1 MLDWLIGVSLR
12 YRTIVLFLAMATAA
26 IGLWE
31 LPRMTKDVFPD
42 LNRPTVTV
50 MTEATGLAPEEVEVL
65 VTRPLE
71 VSMNGLT
78 GVERVRSASGLGL
91 SIVWVEFGWGTDIYR
106 DRQVV
111 TERLQSAVVA
121 LPEGVV
127 PRLAP
132 ISSIM
137 GEVML
142 LGIRWE
148 GDRVGG
154 MGGGLG
160 GGEVG
165 EDALMAMRTFGEFR
179 MRNRLMAI
187 QGVSQVTVMG
197 GVYKQYQVLTT
208 PERLA
213 AKGITL
219 QELSDAV
226 ERSNALVGGGVMV
239 RSTQESILRIDG
251 RAIELKDIEQ
261 TPIVW
266 REQRPI
272 LVGEVAEVKFGGPIP
287 RGGGGVWVKEEGGGL
302 VGGDAIILAVQKQ
315 PGVDTVALDKIIQ
328 EALDEMRRELPK
340 GMVIERGLFQ
350 QSRFIEAAVQNVT
363 EAVRD
368 GALWVVVVLFVFLWN
383 FRVSV
388 CSLIAMP
395 LSILGTFLVFRWFG
409 ISINT
414 MTLGGIAVA
423 IGDLVDDSIVDVENI
438 YRRLKENRQL
448 PEAARRSAI
457 DVIYRASCEVRNS
470 VVYATAIVVLVVLP
484 LFGMAG
490 LEGRLFAPLGMAYIV
505 SLGVSLLVSLT
516 VTPVLSSYLLPGAKF
531 LKEPRD
537 PWLVRFVKG
546 IVKRILEWTLDHSG
560 WVLGV
565 VAVGVVVSLAGL
577 YSMGGEFLPEFQ
589 EGTYTVNLQ
598 SVPGTSLEE
607 STRIARECEEA
618 LLEIPEVV
626 SVSRRTGRAEL
637 DEHAEGV
644 QTSELDIRIDTQDK
658 VSAGWF
664 AWLMRSIP
672 GLHDWGVEPGGRGHE
687 ELLEEIR
694 ERVTRI
700 PGIQVNIGQ
709 PISHRLDHVLSGV
722 RAQVVIKVFGQDL
735 QVLREVSHDVYDAI
749 SDIEG
754 VVDLQLEPQVEVSQV
769 RLQVRREEAMRVGL
783 APGDLAPLLET
794 AYRGRVVSQI
804 VDGEMFHD
812 LVVWYDEGARNSPER
827 IQETILDTPSGRRV
841 TLGQVA
847 RVVDTSGPNTIY
859 REQVERRVVVQCNVA
874 GRDLSRVVRDIEGRL
889 VPFKERLGRLGA
901 GYRLEL
907 SGQYRAQQEATW
919 RLAWLG
925 GLSVVAILLL
935 LKQCL
940 GAWSSALQVLV
951 NIPLAAMGAV
961 GMLWWMGTT
970 TLSLAHWVGFITLIG
985 MVSRN
990 GILMISHYQHLMQEE
1005 GVAFSK
1011 EMIVRGSLERLVPV
1025 LMTACTSFVGLF
1037 PLLAGAGEV
1046 GKEILHPLAVVVFG
1060 GMISTTLLDQ
1070 LVTPAL
1076 YWRMGRRRL
1085 VS

>member
-1 MLDWLIGVSLR
+1 MLDWLIGISLR
-12 YRTIVLFLAMATAA
+12 YRTIVLFLAIATAA

-50 MTEATGLAPEEVEVL
+50 MTEASGLAPEEVEVL

-111 TERLQSAVVA
+111 TERLQSAGVA
-121 LPEGVV
+121 LPKGVV

-160 GGEVG
+160 GRKVG

-197 GVYKQYQVLTT
+197 GLYKQYQVLTT

-213 AKGITL
+213 ARGITL
-219 QELSDAV
+219 KELSDAV
-226 ERSNALVGGGVMV
+226 ERSNALTGGGVMV

-251 RAIELKDIEQ
+251 RAIELKDIEE

-272 LVGEVAEVKFGGPIP
+272 LVREVAEVKFGGPIP

-315 PGVDTVALDKIIQ
+315 PGVDTVALDKSIQ
-328 EALDEMRRELPK
+328 EALDELQRDLPK

-368 GALWVVVVLFVFLWN
+368 GALWVVVVLFIFLWN

-388 CSLIAMP
+388 CSLVAMP

-448 PEAARRSAI
+448 PEALRRSAI

-516 VTPVLSSYLLPGAKF
+516 VTPALSSYLLPSAKF
-531 LKEPRD
+531 LEEPRD
-537 PWLVRFVKG
+537 PWLVRCVKG
-546 IVKRILEWTLDHSG
+546 IVGRILEWTLDHSG

-565 VAVGVVVSLAGL
+565 VAVGVVVSLVGL

-607 STRIARECEEA
+607 STRIARECEGA

-644 QTSELDIRIDTQDK
+644 QTSELDIRIDMQDK
-658 VSAGWF
+658 LSTGWF

-672 GLHDWGVEPGGRGHE
+672 GLHDWGVEQRGRGHE
-687 ELLEEIR
+687 ELLGEIR

-700 PGIQVNIGQ
+700 PGVQVNIGQ

-722 RAQVVIKVFGQDL
+722 RAQVVLKVFGQDL
-735 QVLREVSHDVYDAI
+735 QVLREVSQDVYDSI
-749 SDIEG
+749 SDIDG

-769 RLQVRREEAMRVGL
+769 RIQVRRDEAMRVGL

-841 TLGQVA
+841 SLGQVA

-951 NIPLAAMGAV
+951 NVPLAAMGAV

>member
-1 MLDWLIGVSLR
+1 MLDWLIGISLR
-12 YRTIVLFLAMATAA
+12 YRTIVLFLALATAGV
-26 IGLWE
+26 GLWE

-50 MTEATGLAPEEVEVL
+50 MTEAAGLAPEEVEVL

-71 VSMNGLT
+71 VSLNGLT

-111 TERLQSAVVA
+111 TERLQSAGVA

-142 LGIRWE
+142 LGVRWGGVE
-148 GDRVGG
+148 VGG
-154 MGGGLG
+154 
-160 GGEVG
+160 
-165 EDALMAMRTFGEFR
+165 DALMAMRTFGEFR

-187 QGVSQVTVMG
+187 RGVSQVTVMG
-197 GVYKQYQVLTT
+197 GVFKQYQVLTT

-226 ERSNALVGGGVMV
+226 ERSNALTGGGVMV
-239 RSTQESILRIDG
+239 RSTEESILRIDG

-272 LVGEVAEVKFGGPIP
+272 LVGEVAEVKFGGPVP
-287 RGGGGVWVKEEGGGL
+287 RGGGGVWVKGVGGEQ

-315 PGVDTVALDKIIQ
+315 PGVDTVALDKSIQ
-328 EALDEMRRELPK
+328 EALDELQRELPK

-350 QSRFIEAAVQNVT
+350 QSKFIEAAVENVS

-409 ISINT
+409 VSINT

-448 PEAARRSAI
+448 PESMRRSAM

-470 VVYATAIVVLVVLP
+470 VVYATAIVVLVVIP

-516 VTPVLSSYLLPGAKF
+516 VTPALSSYMLPGAKF
-531 LKEPRD
+531 LEEPRD
-537 PWLVRFVKG
+537 PWLVRSVKW
-546 IVKRILEWTLDHSG
+546 VVRRILEWTLDHSG
-560 WVLGV
+560 WVLGG
-565 VAVGVVVSLAGL
+565 VAIGVVVSLMGL

-598 SVPGTSLEE
+598 SVPGTSLGE
-607 STRIARECEEA
+607 STRIARECERA

-644 QTSELDIRIDTQDK
+644 QTSELDIRIDRHDK
-658 VSAGWF
+658 LLPGWF
-664 AWLMRSIP
+664 GWLMRRVP
-672 GLHDWGVEPGGRGHE
+672 GLHDWGVERLGRGHE
-687 ELLEEIR
+687 ELLGEIR

-700 PGIQVNIGQ
+700 PGVQVNIGQ

-735 QVLREVSHDVYDAI
+735 QVLREVSQDVYDSI

-754 VVDLQLEPQVEVSQV
+754 IVDLQLEPQVEVSQV

-847 RVVDTSGPNTIY
+847 RVVDTTGPNTIY

-874 GRDLSRVVRDIEGRL
+874 GRDLSGVVGDIEERL
-889 VPFKERLGRLGA
+889 VPFRERLGRLGA

-907 SGQYRAQQEATW
+907 GGQYRAQREAMW
-919 RLAWLG
+919 RLGWLG

-940 GAWSSALQVLV
+940 GGWSSAIQVLV

-961 GMLWWMGTT
+961 GMLWWMGVT

-990 GILMISHYQHLMQEE
+990 GILMISHYQYLMQEE

-1076 YWRMGRRRL
+1076 YWRMGRGGR

>member
-1 MLDWLIGVSLR
+1 MLDWLIGISLR
-12 YRTIVLFLAMATAA
+12 YRTIVLFLALATAGV
-26 IGLWE
+26 GLWE

-50 MTEATGLAPEEVEVL
+50 MTEAAGLAPEEVEVL

-71 VSMNGLT
+71 VSLNGLT

-111 TERLQSAVVA
+111 TERLQSAGVA

-142 LGIRWE
+142 LGVRWGGVE
-148 GDRVGG
+148 VGG
-154 MGGGLG
+154 
-160 GGEVG
+160 
-165 EDALMAMRTFGEFR
+165 DALMAMRTFGEFR

-187 QGVSQVTVMG
+187 RGVSQVTVMG
-197 GVYKQYQVLTT
+197 GVFKQYQVLTT

-226 ERSNALVGGGVMV
+226 ERSNALTGGGVMV
-239 RSTQESILRIDG
+239 RSTEESILRIDG

-272 LVGEVAEVKFGGPIP
+272 LVGEVAEVKFGGPVP
-287 RGGGGVWVKEEGGGL
+287 RGGGGVWVKGVGGEQ

-315 PGVDTVALDKIIQ
+315 PGVDTVALDKSIQ
-328 EALDEMRRELPK
+328 EALDELQRELPQ

-350 QSRFIEAAVQNVT
+350 QSKFIEAAVQNVS

-409 ISINT
+409 VSINT

-448 PEAARRSAI
+448 PESMRRSAI

-470 VVYATAIVVLVVLP
+470 VVYATAIVVLVVIP

-516 VTPVLSSYLLPGAKF
+516 VTPALSSYMLPGAKF
-531 LKEPRD
+531 LEEPRD
-537 PWLVRFVKG
+537 PWLVRSVKW
-546 IVKRILEWTLDHSG
+546 VVRRILEWTLDHSG
-560 WVLGV
+560 WVLGG
-565 VAVGVVVSLAGL
+565 VAIGVVVSLMGL

-598 SVPGTSLEE
+598 SVPGTSLGE
-607 STRIARECEEA
+607 STRIARECERA

-658 VSAGWF
+658 LLSGWF
-664 AWLMRSIP
+664 GWLMRRVP
-672 GLHDWGVEPGGRGHE
+672 GLHDWGVERLGRGHE
-687 ELLEEIR
+687 ELLGEIR

-700 PGIQVNIGQ
+700 PGVQVNIGQ

-735 QVLREVSHDVYDAI
+735 QVLREVSQDVYDSI

-754 VVDLQLEPQVEVSQV
+754 IVDLQLEPQVEVSQV

-847 RVVDTSGPNTIY
+847 RVVDTTGPNTIY

-874 GRDLSRVVRDIEGRL
+874 GRDLSGVVGDIEERL
-889 VPFKERLGRLGA
+889 VPFRERLGRLGA

-907 SGQYRAQQEATW
+907 GGQYRAQREAMW
-919 RLAWLG
+919 RLGWLG

-940 GAWSSALQVLV
+940 GGWSSAIQVLV

-961 GMLWWMGTT
+961 GMLWWMGVT

-990 GILMISHYQHLMQEE
+990 GILMISHYQYLMQEE

-1076 YWRMGRRRL
+1076 YWRMGRGGR

>member
-1 MLDWLIGVSLR
+1 MLDWLIGISLR
-12 YRTIVLFLAMATAA
+12 YRTIVLFLALATAGV
-26 IGLWE
+26 GLWE

-71 VSMNGLT
+71 VSLNGLT

-111 TERLQSAVVA
+111 TERLQSAGVA

-142 LGIRWE
+142 LGVRWGGVE
-148 GDRVGG
+148 VGG
-154 MGGGLG
+154 
-160 GGEVG
+160 
-165 EDALMAMRTFGEFR
+165 DALMAMRTFGEFR

-187 QGVSQVTVMG
+187 RGVSQVTVMG
-197 GVYKQYQVLTT
+197 GVFKQYQVLTT

-226 ERSNALVGGGVMV
+226 ERSNALTGGGVMV
-239 RSTQESILRIDG
+239 RSTEESILRIDG

-272 LVGEVAEVKFGGPIP
+272 LVGEVAEVKFGGPVP
-287 RGGGGVWVKEEGGGL
+287 RGGGGVWVMGVGGEQ

-315 PGVDTVALDKIIQ
+315 PGVDTVALDKSIQ
-328 EALDEMRRELPK
+328 EALDELQRELPQ

-350 QSRFIEAAVQNVT
+350 QSKFIEAAVENVS

-409 ISINT
+409 VSINT

-448 PEAARRSAI
+448 PESMRRSAM

-470 VVYATAIVVLVVLP
+470 VVYATAIVVLVVIP

-516 VTPVLSSYLLPGAKF
+516 VTPALSSYMLPGAKF
-531 LKEPRD
+531 LEEPRD
-537 PWLVRFVKG
+537 PWLVRSVKW
-546 IVKRILEWTLDHSG
+546 VVRRILEWTLDHSG
-560 WVLGV
+560 WVLGG
-565 VAVGVVVSLAGL
+565 VAIGVVVSLMGL

-598 SVPGTSLEE
+598 SVPGTSLGE
-607 STRIARECEEA
+607 STRIARECERA

-644 QTSELDIRIDTQDK
+644 QTSELDIRIDRHDK
-658 VSAGWF
+658 LLPGWF
-664 AWLMRSIP
+664 GWLMRRVP
-672 GLHDWGVEPGGRGHE
+672 GLHDWGVERLGRGHE
-687 ELLEEIR
+687 ELLGEIR

-700 PGIQVNIGQ
+700 PGVQVNIGQ

-735 QVLREVSHDVYDAI
+735 QVLREVSQDVYDSI

-754 VVDLQLEPQVEVSQV
+754 IVDLQLEPQVEVSQV

-847 RVVDTSGPNTIY
+847 RVVDTTGPNTIY

-874 GRDLSRVVRDIEGRL
+874 GRDLSGVVGDIEERL
-889 VPFKERLGRLGA
+889 VPFRERLGRLGA

-907 SGQYRAQQEATW
+907 GGQYRAQREAMW
-919 RLAWLG
+919 RLGWLG

-940 GAWSSALQVLV
+940 GGWSSAIQVLV

-961 GMLWWMGTT
+961 GMLWWMGVT

-1076 YWRMGRRRL
+1076 YWRMGRGGR

>member
-1 MLDWLIGVSLR
+1 
-12 YRTIVLFLAMATAA
+12 
-26 IGLWE
+26 
-31 LPRMTKDVFPD
+31 
-42 LNRPTVTV
+42 
-50 MTEATGLAPEEVEVL
+50 VEV
-65 VTRPLE
+65 
-71 VSMNGLT
+71 
-78 GVERVRSASGLGL
+78 
-91 SIVWVEFGWGTDIYR
+91 
-106 DRQVV
+106 
-111 TERLQSAVVA
+111 
-121 LPEGVV
+121 
-127 PRLAP
+127 
-132 ISSIM
+132 
-137 GEVML
+137 
-142 LGIRWE
+142 
-148 GDRVGG
+148 GG
-154 MGGGLG
+154 
-160 GGEVG
+160 
-165 EDALMAMRTFGEFR
+165 DALMAMRTFGEFR

-187 QGVSQVTVMG
+187 RGVSQVTVMG
-197 GVYKQYQVLTT
+197 GVFKQYQVLTT

-226 ERSNALVGGGVMV
+226 ERSNALTGGGVMV
-239 RSTQESILRIDG
+239 RSTEESILRIDG

-272 LVGEVAEVKFGGPIP
+272 LVGEVAEVKFGGPVP
-287 RGGGGVWVKEEGGGL
+287 RGGGGVWVMGVGGEQ

-315 PGVDTVALDKIIQ
+315 PGVDTVALDKSIQ
-328 EALDEMRRELPK
+328 EALDELQRELPQ

-350 QSRFIEAAVQNVT
+350 QSKFIEAAVENVS

-409 ISINT
+409 VSINT

-448 PEAARRSAI
+448 PESMRRSAM

-470 VVYATAIVVLVVLP
+470 VVYATAIVVLVVIP

-516 VTPVLSSYLLPGAKF
+516 VTPALSSYMLPGAKF
-531 LKEPRD
+531 LEEPRD
-537 PWLVRFVKG
+537 PWLVRSVKW
-546 IVKRILEWTLDHSG
+546 VVRRILEWTLDHSG
-560 WVLGV
+560 WVLGG
-565 VAVGVVVSLAGL
+565 VAIGVVVSLMGL

-598 SVPGTSLEE
+598 SVPGTSLGE
-607 STRIARECEEA
+607 STRIARECERA

-644 QTSELDIRIDTQDK
+644 QTSELDIRIDRHDK
-658 VSAGWF
+658 LLPGWF
-664 AWLMRSIP
+664 GWLMRRVP
-672 GLHDWGVEPGGRGHE
+672 GLHDWGVERLGRGHE
-687 ELLEEIR
+687 ELLGEIR

-700 PGIQVNIGQ
+700 PGVQVNIGQ

-735 QVLREVSHDVYDAI
+735 QVLREVSQDVYDSI

-754 VVDLQLEPQVEVSQV
+754 IVDLQLEPQVEVSQV

-847 RVVDTSGPNTIY
+847 RVVDTTGPNTIY

-874 GRDLSRVVRDIEGRL
+874 GRDLSGVVGDIEERL
-889 VPFKERLGRLGA
+889 VPFRERLGRLGA

-907 SGQYRAQQEATW
+907 GGQYRAQREAMW
-919 RLAWLG
+919 RLGWLG

-940 GAWSSALQVLV
+940 GGWSSAIQVLV

-961 GMLWWMGTT
+961 GMLWWMGVT

-1076 YWRMGRRRL
+1076 YWRMGRGGR

>member
-1 MLDWLIGVSLR
+1 MLDWLIGISLR
-12 YRTIVLFLAMATAA
+12 YRTIVLFLALATAGV
-26 IGLWE
+26 GLWE

-50 MTEATGLAPEEVEVL
+50 MTEAAGLAPEEVEVL

-71 VSMNGLT
+71 VSLNGLT

-111 TERLQSAVVA
+111 TERLQSAGVA

-142 LGIRWE
+142 LGVRWGGVE
-148 GDRVGG
+148 VGG
-154 MGGGLG
+154 
-160 GGEVG
+160 
-165 EDALMAMRTFGEFR
+165 DALMAMRTFGEFR

-187 QGVSQVTVMG
+187 RGVSQVTVMG
-197 GVYKQYQVLTT
+197 GVFKQYQVLTT

-226 ERSNALVGGGVMV
+226 ERSNALTGGGVMV
-239 RSTQESILRIDG
+239 RSTEESILRIDG

-272 LVGEVAEVKFGGPIP
+272 LVGEVAEVKFGGPVP
-287 RGGGGVWVKEEGGGL
+287 RGGGGVWVKGVGGEQ

-315 PGVDTVALDKIIQ
+315 PGVDTVALDKSIQ
-328 EALDEMRRELPK
+328 EALDELQRELPQ

-350 QSRFIEAAVQNVT
+350 QSKFIEAAVQNVS

-409 ISINT
+409 VSINT

-448 PEAARRSAI
+448 PESMRRSAM

-470 VVYATAIVVLVVLP
+470 VVYATAIVVLVVIP

-516 VTPVLSSYLLPGAKF
+516 VTPALSSYMLPGAKF
-531 LKEPRD
+531 LEEPRD
-537 PWLVRFVKG
+537 PWLVRSVKW
-546 IVKRILEWTLDHSG
+546 VVRRILEWTLDHSG
-560 WVLGV
+560 WVLGG
-565 VAVGVVVSLAGL
+565 VAIGVVVSLMGL

-598 SVPGTSLEE
+598 SVPGTSLGE
-607 STRIARECEEA
+607 STRIARECERA

-644 QTSELDIRIDTQDK
+644 QTSELDIRIDRHDK
-658 VSAGWF
+658 LLPGWF
-664 AWLMRSIP
+664 GWLMRRVP
-672 GLHDWGVEPGGRGHE
+672 GLHDWGVERLGRGHE
-687 ELLEEIR
+687 ELLGEIR

-700 PGIQVNIGQ
+700 PGVQVNIGQ

-735 QVLREVSHDVYDAI
+735 QVLREVSQDVYDSI

-754 VVDLQLEPQVEVSQV
+754 IVDLQLEPQVEVSQV

-847 RVVDTSGPNTIY
+847 RVVDTTGPNTIY

-874 GRDLSRVVRDIEGRL
+874 GRDLSGVVGDIEERL
-889 VPFKERLGRLGA
+889 VPFRERLGRLGA

-907 SGQYRAQQEATW
+907 GGQYRAQREAMW
-919 RLAWLG
+919 RLGWLG

-940 GAWSSALQVLV
+940 GGWSSAIQVLV

-961 GMLWWMGTT
+961 GMLWWMGVT

-990 GILMISHYQHLMQEE
+990 GILMISHYQYLMQEE

-1076 YWRMGRRRL
+1076 YWRMGRGGR

>member
-1 MLDWLIGVSLR
+1 MLDWLIGISLR
-12 YRTIVLFLAMATAA
+12 YRTIVLFLALATAGV
-26 IGLWE
+26 GLWE

-50 MTEATGLAPEEVEVL
+50 MTEAAGLAPEEVEVL

-71 VSMNGLT
+71 VSLNGLT

-111 TERLQSAVVA
+111 TERLQSAGVA

-142 LGIRWE
+142 LGVRWGGVE
-148 GDRVGG
+148 VGG
-154 MGGGLG
+154 
-160 GGEVG
+160 
-165 EDALMAMRTFGEFR
+165 DALMAMRTFGEFR

-187 QGVSQVTVMG
+187 RGVSQVTVMG
-197 GVYKQYQVLTT
+197 GVFKQYQVLTT

-226 ERSNALVGGGVMV
+226 ERSNALTGGGVMV
-239 RSTQESILRIDG
+239 RSTEESILRIDG

-272 LVGEVAEVKFGGPIP
+272 LVGEVAEVKFGGPVP
-287 RGGGGVWVKEEGGGL
+287 RGGGGVWVKGVGGEQ

-315 PGVDTVALDKIIQ
+315 PGVDTVALDKSIQ
-328 EALDEMRRELPK
+328 EALDELQRELPQ

-350 QSRFIEAAVQNVT
+350 QSKFIEAAVQNVS

-409 ISINT
+409 VSINT

-448 PEAARRSAI
+448 PESMRRSAI

-470 VVYATAIVVLVVLP
+470 VVYATAIVVLVVIP

-516 VTPVLSSYLLPGAKF
+516 VTPALSSYMLPGAKF
-531 LKEPRD
+531 LEEPRD
-537 PWLVRFVKG
+537 PWLVRSVKW
-546 IVKRILEWTLDHSG
+546 VVRRILEWTLDHSG
-560 WVLGV
+560 WVLGG
-565 VAVGVVVSLAGL
+565 VAIGVVVSLMGL

-598 SVPGTSLEE
+598 SVPGTSLGE
-607 STRIARECEEA
+607 STRIARECERA

-644 QTSELDIRIDTQDK
+644 QTSELDIRIDRHDK
-658 VSAGWF
+658 LSDGWF
-664 AWLMRSIP
+664 AWLMRTVP
-672 GLHDWGVEPGGRGHE
+672 GFHDWGVEKLGRGHE
-687 ELLEEIR
+687 ELLGEIR

-700 PGIQVNIGQ
+700 PGVQVNIGQ

-735 QVLREVSHDVYDAI
+735 QVLREVSQDVYDSI

-754 VVDLQLEPQVEVSQV
+754 IVDLQLEPQVEVSQV

-847 RVVDTSGPNTIY
+847 RVVDTTGPNTIY

-874 GRDLSRVVRDIEGRL
+874 GRDLSGVVGDIEERL
-889 VPFKERLGRLGA
+889 VPFRERLGRLGA

-907 SGQYRAQQEATW
+907 GGQYRAQREAMW
-919 RLAWLG
+919 RLGWLG

-940 GAWSSALQVLV
+940 GGWSSAIQVLV

-961 GMLWWMGTT
+961 GMLWWMGVT

-1076 YWRMGRRRL
+1076 YWRMGRGGR